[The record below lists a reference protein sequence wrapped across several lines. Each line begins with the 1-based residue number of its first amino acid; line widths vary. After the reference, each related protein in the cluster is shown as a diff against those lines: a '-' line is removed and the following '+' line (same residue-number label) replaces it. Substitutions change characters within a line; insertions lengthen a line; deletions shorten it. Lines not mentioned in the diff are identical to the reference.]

1 MNPIIFRQ
9 GVCDP
14 HIHVFQ
20 DDDGSAYLIVGEC
33 RLPAPCNCYFIARL
47 NDDMVSLAEPLRP
60 IEYRGNPCPEDKPS
74 IHKYGGRY
82 YLTHSSFYAISD
94 SVYGPYHYVGNTGC
108 IIDHGSFFTYHNQTY
123 FASGGMDNPNRY
135 LRASYLAPCHYRA
148 GGGIVID
155 QKIMEYGCGQYDA
168 AWDKIKAEWYFSAS
182 RECKKELADRS
193 FAVEL
198 KKGENLSFPNIANV
212 EKNTKIQ
219 FCGSAQMP
227 GKASVIEI
235 RENDAEGEI
244 LGICEI
250 GYAGPKTKTGIYEC
264 NLSAQGRERR

>member
-94 SVYGPYHYVGNTGC
+94 SVYGPYHYVGILDAT
-108 IIDHGSFFTYHNQTY
+108 
-123 FASGGMDNPNRY
+123 
-135 LRASYLAPCHYRA
+135 L
-148 GGGIVID
+148 
-155 QKIMEYGCGQYDA
+155 IMEAFLPIIIRHILLPA
-168 AWDKIKAEWYFSAS
+168 AWII
-182 RECKKELADRS
+182 
-193 FAVEL
+193 
-198 KKGENLSFPNIANV
+198 P
-212 EKNTKIQ
+212 
-219 FCGSAQMP
+219 
-227 GKASVIEI
+227 
-235 RENDAEGEI
+235 
-244 LGICEI
+244 
-250 GYAGPKTKTGIYEC
+250 TGI
-264 NLSAQGRERR
+264 